1 MDLFR
6 QKNSYSFDYAVM
18 FISMLQQNTRFY
30 YIDKKDENNPM
41 TIKLF
46 SIYKTFHFEKF
57 ELGWCQGDM

>member
-1 MDLFR
+1 
-6 QKNSYSFDYAVM
+6 M

-41 TIKLF
+41 TIKPF

-57 ELGWCQGDM
+57 ELGWCQGDI